1 MGERGVGLSGGQAQR
16 LALARVYL
24 SQARLILLDEPTASL
39 DAETE
44 SVVIQAL
51 LEWAGEGRTL
61 VMATHHPAVMT
72 VANRHFVCRSGQL
85 VEVKQ

>member
-1 MGERGVGLSGGQAQR
+1 MTTTSPAPIELVEVAPRDGFQSIADPLPTERK
-16 LALARVYL
+16 
-24 SQARLILLDEPTASL
+24 IE
-39 DAETE
+39 
-44 SVVIQAL
+44 VIQAL